1 MPQQVF
7 FVEPVEL
14 SARSGVLRVTPP
26 DRGAFALPPAQTGE
40 LFALS
45 GARADPEAL
54 ALLDR
59 QSIPLHCFRQG
70 ILERSFLPSEGI
82 VFGRIPLVQIQTF
95 LDPHRVLLLR
105 REWFRGCIR
114 LRCLAVRR
122 RLPPARRTFW
132 EGAYEDLLVPAYRG
146 DPPAL
151 EEMRRRLEEYDRLRR
166 AAVEDPGRSERLRHW
181 CRAICLGVFS
191 RLALDPWLGILPRPQ
206 GGTPDLA
213 EDLALLMEPLFVDVP
228 PPARLRGERDWARF
242 FKRRGRTVVASD
254 GGRPWSLRTL
264 PLREGYHLIAHCLER
279 QRYRAAL
286 RLDLPPSMEDL
297 EEELA

>member
-1 MPQQVF
+1 MAVAVAP
-7 FVEPVEL
+7 
-14 SARSGVLRVTPP
+14 ARDHPIQLEEHLRL
-26 DRGAFALPPAQTGE
+26 AWSQ
-40 LFALS
+40 
-45 GARADPEAL
+45 AL

-59 QSIPLHCFRQG
+59 QRIPLHCFRQG

-82 VFGRIPLVQIQTF
+82 VFGRIPLLQTQTF
-95 LDPHRVLLLR
+95 LDPQRVLLLR

-122 RLPPARRTFW
+122 RLPPARRPFW

-146 DPPAL
+146 DPPVL

-166 AAVEDPGRSERLRHW
+166 EEVEDPGRSERLRHW

-206 GGTPDLA
+206 GRTPDLA

-228 PPARLRGERDWARF
+228 PPALDFVRTDARTAWRAEAPATPI
-242 FKRRGRTVVASD
+242 RRV
-254 GGRPWSLRTL
+254 PI
-264 PLREGYHLIAHCLER
+264 EGPVSAIGSPAAR
-279 QRYRAAL
+279 SQPRALGA
-286 RLDLPPSMEDL
+286 
-297 EEELA
+297 